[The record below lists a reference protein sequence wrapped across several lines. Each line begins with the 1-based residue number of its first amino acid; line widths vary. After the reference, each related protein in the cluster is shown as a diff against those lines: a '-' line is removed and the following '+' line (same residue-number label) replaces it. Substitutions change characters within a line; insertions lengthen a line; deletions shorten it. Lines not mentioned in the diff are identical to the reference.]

1 MQDNESGNRWV
12 GSDIIWCNSCIV
24 VHESMSVPWGDV
36 MSSDYHDFYRPLKSP
51 KLIVRMV

>member
-12 GSDIIWCNSCIV
+12 GSDIIWCNSSII

-36 MSSDYHDFYRPLKSP
+36 MSSDYHDLYRPLKSP